1 MAELNPLALMPAQH
15 DFLQQW
21 HGCRGSWTCPKCAI
35 LCVCDS
41 SGKAGTRVGNTRYIN
56 GPCACGMAKCPECDY
71 DGWATFFSPPAMPPK
86 PVSKTCG
93 NCRFWGRLRRKD
105 GTEEVQQGE
114 WRQCG
119 RAAHDSRAN
128 CLNEAELLELYGDWA
143 DFNGNPIHND
153 YTRGVMASP
162 IRQELA
168 VVQDGSGYHA
178 ALKCRADFGC
188 VLHEPS

>member
-1 MAELNPLALMPAQH
+1 
-15 DFLQQW
+15 
-21 HGCRGSWTCPKCAI
+21 
-35 LCVCDS
+35 
-41 SGKAGTRVGNTRYIN
+41 
-56 GPCACGMAKCPECDY
+56 
-71 DGWATFFSPPAMPPK
+71 MPPK

-119 RAAHDSRAN
+119 RAAHDEDTDCIS
-128 CLNEAELLELYGDWA
+128 EEELLDLYGEW
-143 DFNGNPIHND
+143 PIGSDGPVHSES
-153 YTRGVMASP
+153 TRQKMARP

-188 VLHEPS
+188 VLFEAAPPPQQEGK